1 MLRWSSPSG
10 HGALLCHHLERHH
23 REAPRETRS
32 GRNRRQAARSVDS
45 GYEVKITTTAV
56 HSEIDQAPAHLRGLL
71 RHFADLRDGTHGD
84 GAVTRADKE
93 RLFASAVGRLDLC
106 LAKPIRELE

>member
-1 MLRWSSPSG
+1 MPTAYPPI
-10 HGALLCHHLERHH
+10 HGRS
-23 REAPRETRS
+23 RGEA
-32 GRNRRQAARSVDS
+32 AASSVDS
-45 GYEVKITTTAV
+45 GRRVTLMSTARQ
-56 HSEIDQAPAHLRGLL
+56 SDISQAPAHLRGLL

-84 GAVTRADKE
+84 GAVTRAEKE